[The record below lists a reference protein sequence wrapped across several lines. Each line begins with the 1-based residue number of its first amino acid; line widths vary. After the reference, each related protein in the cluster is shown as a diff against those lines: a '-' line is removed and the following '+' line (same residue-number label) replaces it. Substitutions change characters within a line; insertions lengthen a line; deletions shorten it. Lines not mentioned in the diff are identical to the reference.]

1 MGIRGSCGMCYF
13 GDCGLYLL
21 QQQAGHPF
29 SSRDTAGIFAV
40 GHDLIQVGIMCVELV
55 DTALICHPQVD
66 KEDTRQTRSKSGQI
80 DQKNAFMP
88 FEIPD
93 RERDIMFEHIDCV
106 EFLSSFHG
114 SDDSRT
120 AKPDHIPGKP
130 APGFGSA
137 MRHDIF
143 FKLLLEI
150 TKYGFLKTLAA
161 IPFKEA
167 EKEPGWTGV
176 IHL

>member
-1 MGIRGSCGMCYF
+1 M
-13 GDCGLYLL
+13 L
-21 QQQAGHPF
+21 
-29 SSRDTAGIFAV
+29 
-40 GHDLIQVGIMCVELV
+40 
-55 DTALICHPQVD
+55 
-66 KEDTRQTRSKSGQI
+66 EDVPE
-80 DQKNAFMP
+80 AY
-88 FEIPD
+88 FEI
-93 RERDIMFEHIDCV
+93 IAEHIDCV
-106 EFLSSFHG
+106 EFLSSIDG

-120 AKPDHIPGKP
+120 TKPDHIPGKP